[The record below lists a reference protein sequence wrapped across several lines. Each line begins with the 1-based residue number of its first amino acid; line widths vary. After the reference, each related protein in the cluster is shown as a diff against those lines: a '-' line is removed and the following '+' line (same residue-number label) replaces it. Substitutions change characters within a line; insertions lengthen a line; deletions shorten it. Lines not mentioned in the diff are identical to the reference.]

1 MGVGV
6 IFQFQLQI
14 LSRIKEIMAEV
25 FETFK
30 SFDICFDGKLGQT
43 QNFRHWFPSVR
54 IPVGP
59 VNVVFG
65 MFNFFLFKI

>member
-1 MGVGV
+1 
-6 IFQFQLQI
+6 
-14 LSRIKEIMAEV
+14 MAEV

-43 QNFRHWFPSVR
+43 QNFRHNFPSVR

-65 MFNFFLFKI
+65 MFNFFSV